1 MRKAKTYGAPKGSKR
16 QIIYSKYV
24 ALMGN
29 LVDEQIA
36 IFEEDP
42 KKKEWMKAMIK
53 EYQSIIKNDVWDL
66 VPRPKDKSVVP
77 SR

>member
-1 MRKAKTYGAPKGSKR
+1 METPQDIISTKIRSTWDHDIIREAETYGAPKGSKR
-16 QIIYSKYV
+16 QIIYSKHV

-42 KKKEWMKAMIK
+42 KKKEWMKAMI
-53 EYQSIIKNDVWDL
+53 ELYENI
-66 VPRPKDKSVVP
+66 
-77 SR
+77 